1 MVAEERRNEMGTAT
15 QLELPDNLIVR
26 RDIKLFSGSANPEL
40 AQNIADH
47 LGVELGGMKIANF
60 SDGEIYVQIQESVR
74 GDDVF
79 IVQPVC
85 HPVNYHMMELLIML
99 DAFKRASARQVTAV
113 VPYYAYAR
121 QDRKAHG
128 REAISAKLVA
138 DLLTTAGADRIVAM
152 DLHTPQI
159 QGFFDILVDHLFATP
174 VLINH
179 IKAMNLPDVVVVS
192 PDVGGVARARAF
204 AKKLDCPIA
213 IIDKRRTAH
222 NQAEVMHVIGEVSGK
237 TAIMVDDM
245 VDTAG
250 TLVAGGA
257 LLAREGANAVYAC
270 CTHGI
275 LSGPAIERIRTSNLV
290 ELIITNSIP
299 LPAEKRLPNITQL
312 STAELLGE
320 AIVRIHE
327 DTSVSTLFE

>member
-1 MVAEERRNEMGTAT
+1 MSTAA
-15 QLELPDNLIVR
+15 QVELPDNLVVR
-26 RDIKLFSGSANPEL
+26 RDIKLFSGSASPAL
-40 AQNIADH
+40 AQEIAEY

-85 HPVNYHMMELLIML
+85 HPVNYHLMELLIML

-138 DLLTTAGADRIVAM
+138 DLLTTAGADRVLAM

-174 VLINH
+174 VLVDYLTS
-179 IKAMNLPDVVVVS
+179 KKLVDPVVVS

-213 IIDKRRTAH
+213 IIDKRRIAH
-222 NQAEVMHVIGEVSGK
+222 NQAEVMHVIGEVKGR

-250 TLVAGGA
+250 TLVAGAA
-257 LLAREGANAVYAC
+257 LLAREGASAVYAA

-275 LSGPAIERIRTSNLV
+275 LSGPAIERIRSSNLV
-290 ELIITNSIP
+290 ELIVTNTIVLAP
-299 LPAEKRLPNITQL
+299 EKRLPNIIQL
-312 STAELLGE
+312 SVAPLLGE
-320 AIVRIHE
+320 AMMRIHE
-327 DTSVSTLFE
+327 DTSVSTLFD

>member
-1 MVAEERRNEMGTAT
+1 MSTAT
-15 QLELPDNLIVR
+15 PVELPDNLVVR
-26 RDIKLFSGSANPEL
+26 RDIKLFSGSASPAL
-40 AQNIADH
+40 AQEIAEY

-85 HPVNYHMMELLIML
+85 HPVNYHLMELLIML

-138 DLLTTAGADRIVAM
+138 DLLTTAGADRVLAM

-174 VLINH
+174 VLVDYL
-179 IKAMNLPDVVVVS
+179 KSKKLPDLVVVS

-222 NQAEVMHVIGEVSGK
+222 NQAEVMHVIGEVKGR

-250 TLVAGGA
+250 TLVAGAA
-257 LLAREGANAVYAC
+257 LLAREGASAVYAA

-275 LSGPAIERIRTSNLV
+275 LSGPAIERVRNSNLV
-290 ELIITNSIP
+290 ELIITNTIT
-299 LPAEKRLPNITQL
+299 LPPEKRLPNIIQL
-312 STAELLGE
+312 SVAPLLGE
-320 AIVRIHE
+320 AMVRIHE